1 MEIRE
6 MRVGERE
13 AVGFDFGPDM
23 GSNTENFASA
33 TVALST
39 GLTANGTPIIGGN
52 NNTYVSQAFTVT
64 TATAGSYYTVTIT
77 GTTSAGNIKKKVFL
91 IRIVS
96 DTAPAAANANT
107 SLVRLDEA
115 KAAIG
120 KATDEDTAIIE
131 MLIDNVSSEFD
142 AYTGRNLATAT
153 YTNEC
158 YDGDGSRWLNL
169 KNYPIIAN
177 LAVVEDDITLVV
189 GNENDYL
196 AYNTEG
202 RLYRVDNTWYFGPK
216 TIQVTYTAGYNCTSG
231 TPTLPHDIKWAALRQ
246 IAYEFG
252 RFSRK
257 DDGLDSVTYPD
268 GSKSMMQEGL
278 LKSVTKVLDGYKRY
292 TI

>member
-1 MEIRE
+1 LT
-6 MRVGERE
+6 VGANT
-13 AVGFDFGPDM
+13 AVG
-23 GSNTENFASA
+23 
-33 TVALST
+33 
-39 GLTANGTPIIGGN
+39 
-52 NNTYVSQAFTVT
+52 
-64 TATAGSYYTVTIT
+64 YYTITYT
-77 GTTSAGNIKKKVFL
+77 GTTDGGNIKKKVYL
-91 IRIVS
+91 IRVVS
-96 DTAPAAANANT
+96 DVAPSAANANAA
-107 SLVRLDEA
+107 LVRLDEA
-115 KAAIG
+115 KAVIG

-131 MLIDNVSSEFD
+131 MIIDGVSAEFN
-142 AYTGRNLATAT
+142 AYTGRTLATAT

-158 YDGDGSRWLNL
+158 YDGDGMRWLYL
-169 KNYPIIAN
+169 KNYPVTGN
-177 LAVVEDDITLVV
+177 MTVTEDDIALTA